1 MESSDSVQRNEGPG
15 GTRKTTG
22 QPEEV
27 CGLPCSSSCVKGEGV
42 QDILT
47 LFCGGAA
54 QTYHDDRVVELK
66 EQLGIEEVD
75 GEGQERQVKEE
86 GRDRDKENAPW
97 VWPWM
102 TINGLRT

>member
-42 QDILT
+42 QGILT
-47 LFCGGAA
+47 LFFGGAA
-54 QTYHDDRVVELK
+54 QTFHDDRVVELK
-66 EQLGIEEVD
+66 EQLGIEEIGV
-75 GEGQERQVKEE
+75 GQERQVKEKGE
-86 GRDRDKENAPW
+86 IESKRTRHGYGR
-97 VWPWM
+97 
-102 TINGLRT
+102 G